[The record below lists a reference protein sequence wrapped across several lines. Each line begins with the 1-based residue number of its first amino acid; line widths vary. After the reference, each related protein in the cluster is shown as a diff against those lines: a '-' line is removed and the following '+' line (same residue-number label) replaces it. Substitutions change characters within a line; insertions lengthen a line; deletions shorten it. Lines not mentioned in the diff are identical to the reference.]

1 MSGKVISVVN
11 RKGGVGK
18 TTLTVGLADALVS
31 ELSADVAMVDLD
43 PQGSASRMLMSD
55 DEFAG
60 SVLEDRNLWGL
71 MHGGIHGAEAK
82 AEDVQYGMRHKI
94 RGREGVNFDLIP
106 NSDRFWD
113 LEAEE
118 VRRNNAI
125 RLAEEIERLLAK
137 LVETHQ
143 YVVVDCPP
151 GQTFSTRAALGVSD
165 LILVPTTPDRL
176 SVWGMDLFRAYIAKE
191 ASDVP
196 FKFVITRYQAN
207 RLEAKNAV
215 EVLSLQPD
223 MLQTV
228 AGINPAHGNYD
239 FAIFSEAEQVRRRI
253 QQRHR
258 LKLSQIYG
266 RRGAL
271 ELSNIVRGAQKELGE
286 PHG

>member
-31 ELSADVAMVDLD
+31 ELSADVAVVDLD

-71 MHGGIHGAEAK
+71 MHGGIHGAEAE
-82 AEDVQYGMRHKI
+82 AQDVQYGMRHKI
-94 RGREGVNFDLIP
+94 RGREGVNFGLIP

-118 VRRNNAI
+118 VRLNNAI
-125 RLAEEIERLLAK
+125 RLAAQIERLLAR

-143 YVVVDCPP
+143 YVIVDCPP
-151 GQTFSTRAALGVSD
+151 GQTFSTRAALGASD

-176 SVWGMDLFRAYIAKE
+176 SIWGMDLFRSYIAKE
-191 ASDVP
+191 ANEVP

-207 RLEAKNAV
+207 RLEARNAMDA
-215 EVLSLQPD
+215 LSQQPD

-228 AGINPAHGNYD
+228 GGSNSAHGEYD
-239 FAIFSEAEQVRRRI
+239 FAIFSEMEQVRRRI
-253 QQRHR
+253 QQDR
-258 LKLSQIYG
+258 LLTLSQIYG

-271 ELSNIVRGAQKELGE
+271 ELSNIVRGVQKELGE